1 VARGERAT
9 TGRRKSGDH
18 SLMKPERRW
27 QWERT
32 YAGEEGDD
40 GGAGSSTMSPMCTTR
55 GYAWIA
61 AVTMGMVEGGRGWQ
75 RTGGRG
81 REAGEVYI
89 TLLIVSRD
97 TYI

>member
-40 GGAGSSTMSPMCTTR
+40 GGAGSSTVSPMCTMR
-55 GYAWIA
+55 GYAGIA
-61 AVTMGMVEGGRGWQ
+61 TVAAGMGAGGR
-75 RTGGRG
+75 
-81 REAGEVYI
+81 AG
-89 TLLIVSRD
+89 
-97 TYI
+97 